1 MAYNDIAFYHLV
13 RLCFLLVFHDCPNN
27 VCYVMKPS
35 VTNTSI
41 KDCKV
46 TYFFTLCRKVVALC
60 LGPSFEDGWL
70 PVGAYLHR
78 QTNKHSN
85 ARIIVVI

>member
-46 TYFFTLCRKVVALC
+46 TYFFTLFYPVSQGSCTVFGPVIRRRLVACGC
-60 LGPSFEDGWL
+60 LL
-70 PVGAYLHR
+70 A
-78 QTNKHSN
+78 QTDQQ
-85 ARIIVVI
+85 A

>member
-35 VTNTSI
+35 RGY
-41 KDCKV
+41 K
-46 TYFFTLCRKVVALC
+46 YF
-60 LGPSFEDGWL
+60 
-70 PVGAYLHR
+70 
-78 QTNKHSN
+78 NK
-85 ARIIVVI
+85 RL